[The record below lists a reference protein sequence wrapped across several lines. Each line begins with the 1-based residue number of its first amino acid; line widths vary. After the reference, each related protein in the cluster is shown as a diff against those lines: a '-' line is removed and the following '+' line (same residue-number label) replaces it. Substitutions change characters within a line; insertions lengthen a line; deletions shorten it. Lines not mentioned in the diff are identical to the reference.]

1 MSEKAPKD
9 RLLGAISSKITLT
22 SPLTKETERRGKEER
37 RRGEKAMVALLVF
50 IMATLAEKN
59 CWTQRVHLAVKFSKI
74 LLDDMFIPFLRKD
87 QAHNGHK

>member
-1 MSEKAPKD
+1 
-9 RLLGAISSKITLT
+9 
-22 SPLTKETERRGKEER
+22 
-37 RRGEKAMVALLVF
+37 MVALLVF